1 MRISDAAP
9 RRSNRAPQPAQHR
22 NADYQRVASGS
33 QQQTKAQKDA
43 EVAARQ
49 EERAKRRAELEAAQH
64 DRREAR
70 QDHLDEIRVE
80 NLDREIQRLERE
92 LPDANDA
99 DDETPEAVLLAH
111 IEDDIYEA
119 LLATGVR
126 NPATWQDAM
135 DGPDA
140 EYWREGI
147 GGEIGSLQANKVY
160 EIVPIPDGVKPISS
174 KVVLKVKVDEQ
185 GRIVRYMV
193 RIIA

>member
-1 MRISDAAP
+1 MRISDPAP

-43 EVAARQ
+43 EAAARQ
-49 EERAKRRAELEAAQH
+49 EERERRRAELEAGKR

-70 QDHLDEIRVE
+70 QDHLDQVRAENLEREIR
-80 NLDREIQRLERE
+80 RLEQE
-92 LPDANDA
+92 LPDARVDD

-126 NPATWQDAM
+126 DPATWQEAM

-140 EYWREGI
+140 EYWREGL

-160 EIVPIPDGVKPISS
+160 EVVPIPDGVKPISS

-185 GRIVRYMV
+185 GRIVRYK
-193 RIIA
+193 